1 MAQNI
6 KKTPYPHVIFT
17 GDIFDS
23 QTSFTLFADSTEIAV
38 CTDVLTA
45 ITACFVVYWIFNIQY
60 PKQFRNFLSF
70 QARAHLSTTGQSA
83 LDVFIF
89 VSDQDPAEIQN
100 TNYQQDDVG

>member
-1 MAQNI
+1 VAQNI

-17 GDIFDS
+17 EDIFDS

-70 QARAHLSTTGQSA
+70 LDIALFRKKSVRTTQR
-83 LDVFIF
+83 LLTFI
-89 VSDQDPAEIQN
+89 N
-100 TNYQQDDVG
+100 KL